1 MIDYEVD
8 LFDELARMVLAR
20 WPEAYVSSEY
30 APVPGS
36 FPAVFIE
43 QSANVEDPSTV
54 SSADE
59 EEYAAVTYTVQV
71 ASPSKGRGKRTVK
84 DIVALLSDEMRS
96 RNMSRTTCMPVDN
109 ADDPSIYRMVARF
122 TGVVRADGMTYR
134 R

>member
-8 LFDELARMVLAR
+8 LYDELARMVLAR

-36 FPAVFIE
+36 FPAVSIV
-43 QSANVEDPSTV
+43 QSSNVEDPGTV

-59 EEYAAVTYTVQV
+59 EEYAAVTWTVQV
-71 ASPSKGRGKRTVK
+71 AHPSKQRGRRTVRE
-84 DIVALLSDEMRS
+84 IVSLVSDEMRR
-96 RNMSRTTCMPVDN
+96 RNMGRTTCMPVDN
-109 ADDPSIYRMVARF
+109 ADDPSICRMVARF
-122 TGVVRADGMTYR
+122 TGVVRADGTTYR